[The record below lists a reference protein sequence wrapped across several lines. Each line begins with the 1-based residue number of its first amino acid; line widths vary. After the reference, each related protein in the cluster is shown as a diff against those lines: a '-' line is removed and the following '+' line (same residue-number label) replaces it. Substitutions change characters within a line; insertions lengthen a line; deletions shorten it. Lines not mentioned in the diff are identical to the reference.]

1 MAGVSCI
8 PTFGDFVLQLLSAPL
23 SKPKNLSMKNIGSSV
38 LFVCSVLFL
47 LSCEKDK
54 EENNDVV
61 VVTSTGNI
69 ENDVN
74 KFRQLLGDPL
84 NTTTGITTGRR
95 EINWDGVPDSL
106 LGKKLPDDFFNPTEA
121 GAPVARQRG
130 LAYLPGG
137 GEFRISNTSFA
148 DLNPQ
153 AAAQFSS
160 FSGTKTF
167 ANISSNLWPVDFQVA
182 GQLKAASVKGF
193 GAVFSDVD
201 LDNSTSLEFFNGSK
215 SLGKYFVPPH
225 NATSSFSFLGVYF
238 KNGETITRVM
248 VSHKGFLSGGSKD
261 VTDNGPDD
269 LIVLDDFL
277 YSEPLAQ

>member
-1 MAGVSCI
+1 MKSI
-8 PTFGDFVLQLLSAPL
+8 RLNVLLA
-23 SKPKNLSMKNIGSSV
+23 
-38 LFVCSVLFL
+38 CSVLFL

-54 EENNDVV
+54 EEQNDIIVI
-61 VVTSTGNI
+61 TSTGNI

-84 NTTTGITTGRR
+84 NTTTGVTTGRR
-95 EINWDGVPDSL
+95 EVNWDGVPDSL
-106 LGKKLPDDFFNPTEA
+106 VGKKLPNDFFNPTEA

-148 DLNPQ
+148 DLNAQ

-160 FSGTKTF
+160 FSGNKTF

-182 GQLKAASVKGF
+182 GQQKAASVKGF

-201 LDNSTSLEFFNGSK
+201 LNNSTSFEFFNGTK

-225 NATSSFSFLGVYF
+225 NTTSSFSFLGVYF
-238 KNGETITRVM
+238 KNGETITRVL
-248 VSHKGFLSGGSKD
+248 VSHKGFLSDGNKD

-277 YSEPLAQ
+277 YSEPIAQ

>member
-1 MAGVSCI
+1 L
-8 PTFGDFVLQLLSAPL
+8 TK
-23 SKPKNLSMKNIGSSV
+23 SKTLVMKNIRLNV
-38 LFVCSVLFL
+38 LLACSVLFL

-54 EENNDVV
+54 EPEEDVIV
-61 VVTSTGNI
+61 ITSTGNI

-84 NTTTGITTGRR
+84 NTVTGVTTGRR

-106 LGKKLPDDFFNPTEA
+106 VGKKLPDDFFNPTEA

-148 DLNPQ
+148 DLNAQ

-201 LDNSTSLEFFNGSK
+201 LNNSTSLEFFNGTK

-225 NATSSFSFLGVYF
+225 NTTSSFSFLGVYF
-238 KNGETITRVM
+238 KNGETITRVL

-277 YSEPLAQ
+277 YSEPIAQ

>member
-1 MAGVSCI
+1 
-8 PTFGDFVLQLLSAPL
+8 
-23 SKPKNLSMKNIGSSV
+23 MKNIGLSV
-38 LFVCSVLFL
+38 LLAYSVLFL

-54 EENNDVV
+54 EENDVIV
-61 VVTSTGNI
+61 ITSTGNI

-74 KFRQLLGDPL
+74 KFRQLLGDPV
-84 NTTTGITTGRR
+84 NTVTGVTTGRR

-106 LGKKLPDDFFNPTEA
+106 VGKQLPGNFFNPTEA

-130 LAYLPGG
+130 LTYLSGG
-137 GEFRISNTSFA
+137 GEFRISNANFTEVNS
-148 DLNPQ
+148 Q

-160 FSGTKTF
+160 FSGNKTF

-182 GQLKAASVKGF
+182 GQQKAASVKGF

-201 LDNSTSLEFFNGSK
+201 LDNSTSLEFFNGGR

-225 NATSSFSFLGVYF
+225 NAASSFSFLGVYF
-238 KNGETITRVM
+238 KNGETITKVL
-248 VSHKGFLSGGSKD
+248 VSHKGFLSGNSKD

>member
-1 MAGVSCI
+1 
-8 PTFGDFVLQLLSAPL
+8 
-23 SKPKNLSMKNIGSSV
+23 MKNIGLSV
-38 LFVCSVLFL
+38 VFACSVLFL

-54 EENNDVV
+54 KENDVIV
-61 VVTSTGNI
+61 ITSTGNI

-84 NTTTGITTGRR
+84 NTVTGVTTGRR

-106 LGKKLPDDFFNPTEA
+106 VGKQLPNDFFNPTET

-137 GEFRISNTSFA
+137 GEFRISNANFIEVNS
-148 DLNPQ
+148 Q

-160 FSGTKTF
+160 FSGNKTF

-182 GQLKAASVKGF
+182 GQQKAAAVKGF

-201 LDNSTSLEFFNGSK
+201 LNNSTSLEFFNGAK

-225 NATSSFSFLGVYF
+225 NATGSFSFLGVYF
-238 KNGETITRVM
+238 KNGETITRVL

>member
-1 MAGVSCI
+1 
-8 PTFGDFVLQLLSAPL
+8 
-23 SKPKNLSMKNIGSSV
+23 MKSIRLSV
-38 LFVCSVLFL
+38 LFVCCVLFL
-47 LSCEKDK
+47 LSCKKDK
-54 EENNDVV
+54 KDKNDVIV
-61 VVTSTGNI
+61 ITSTGNI

-74 KFRQLLGDPL
+74 SFRQLLGDPL
-84 NTTTGITTGRR
+84 NTTTGVTTGRR
-95 EINWDGVPDSL
+95 EINWDGVPDSFI
-106 LGKKLPDDFFNPTEA
+106 GKKLPDDFFNPTEP

-137 GEFRISNTSFA
+137 GEFRISNTSFV
-148 DLNPQ
+148 DLNPL
-153 AAAQFSS
+153 AAGQFSS
-160 FSGTKTF
+160 FSGNKTF

-182 GQLKAASVKGF
+182 GQQKAAAVKGF

-201 LDNSTSLEFFNGSK
+201 LNNSTSLEFFNGTK

-225 NATSSFSFLGVYF
+225 TTTSSFSFLGVYF
-238 KNGETITRVM
+238 KNGETITRVL
-248 VSHKGFLSGGSKD
+248 VSHKGFLSGGTKD